1 MTQYKVECG
10 IFDVRHDISKIIII
24 FRKKI
29 LKIIQL
35 KINKKIK
42 ITVVNM
48 ETFKLTI
55 FLLIFVVKIQT
66 KTSRSSR
73 SSSSSSGSSSSS
85 LPDNYRE
92 TCSCD
97 IPDSSGI
104 LKFKII

>member
-1 MTQYKVECG
+1 
-10 IFDVRHDISKIIII
+10 
-24 FRKKI
+24 
-29 LKIIQL
+29 
-35 KINKKIK
+35 
-42 ITVVNM
+42 M

-66 KTSRSSR
+66 KTSSRSRSYG
-73 SSSSSSGSSSSS
+73 SSSSSSSSSS

-104 LKFKII
+104 LKLKII